1 MKKVQKAN
9 ANSSVKNLISP
20 AKQDKR
26 HACIL
31 IKRAATKLRKRRNK
45 MLRKIFHVNDGL
57 DGVVLAKSRRQVIHI
72 LAKEYGYHKSV
83 LRQYVK
89 NERKGK
95 HDDEIWD
102 VQPACKESNGGRSR
116 VLGYFE

>member
-31 IKRAATKLRKRRNK
+31 IKRAVAKVRKGVK
-45 MLRKIFHVNDGL
+45 EMLRKIFHVNDGL
-57 DGVVLAKSRRQVIHI
+57 DGVALAKSRRQVIHI
-72 LAKEYGYHKSV
+72 IAKEYGYHKRVITRQENIHHCYKWQV
-83 LRQYVK
+83 LL
-89 NERKGK
+89 
-95 HDDEIWD
+95 WF
-102 VQPACKESNGGRSR
+102 SGGEHIFRL
-116 VLGYFE
+116 VETPLM